1 MKEIKKWGGYLG
13 KFLAMLLFVG
23 STNAWA
29 QEYEQVAVFKSAN
42 VINNSTTYQEYER
55 DGWYISIGGYYD
67 ALGFSS
73 KKAKTIGDNLGT
85 EANAQNYGVY
95 VKSLNI
101 LNSVSKVTFV
111 NDSGE
116 GSGKIY
122 LAASTDGITWTQ
134 VEGTKGETLSTK
146 NNITF
151 EFNKIDAAYFG
162 VVLDKGD
169 KTAANYRI
177 KNVVMT
183 FYASS
188 TDPAIVASDV
198 EYVAEDTSGE
208 VVYEIKNPVEG
219 TNLAATT
226 ETEWISNVTVEDG
239 KVTFTM
245 EENIGAAREGVITLT
260 YGEATKDIKVRQGAI
275 SRTITWSVNGVE
287 TTTKVEDGKD
297 ITFTDPT
304 TGIPVGYKFMGWL
317 NSELAP
323 TDEAPVFVKSATASA
338 DVTYYAVF
346 AKVSGEGTE
355 VTATLTASF
364 EKENNTYTNHTYTDD
379 MGNTWNSYSNES
391 INIDRFG
398 LNTTTSPIRHF
409 ESPTFDGNITKIEIK
424 TYNGSSTKDRY
435 FYFDAENNTTGKRYG
450 EVTAPAGEHCTAI
463 HTFIPTEKFNKFFI
477 HVSDALG
484 FNYLAVTYSSVIYSG
499 YTTSVKVPV
508 TTTISIAEACHDK
521 DGVFYGTYS
530 NSYAFIV
537 PADLTVSEINVND
550 NQLQIKSYNQGDIV
564 PANTGV
570 MVAATE
576 AGDHEVEL
584 SSEEG
589 TSVLGESNMLK
600 ASGNSINAET
610 MATVNSN
617 CKFYRLT
624 MHKGETIGY
633 FWGAAEGAAF
643 NLAANKAY
651 LAVPIDV
658 AANIQGFTFESGDT
672 DGIKGVETGN
682 NVDSKVY
689 NLQGQRV
696 AQPTAKGVYITNGR
710 KFIVK

>member
-1 MKEIKKWGGYLG
+1 
-13 KFLAMLLFVG
+13 MLLFVG

-29 QEYEQVAVFKSAN
+29 QGTEYEQVAVFKSAE
-42 VINNSTTYQEYER
+42 VINDTKYQVYENN
-55 DGWYISIGGYYD
+55 DWYISKGGYNTSVGFNKD
-67 ALGFSS
+67 A
-73 KKAKTIGDNLGT
+73 KNQTKIDNNLGT
-85 EANAQNYGVY
+85 SAKKENYGVY
-95 VKSLNI
+95 VRSKNTI
-101 LNSVSKVTFV
+101 NAVVSKVTFY
-111 NDSGE
+111 NPA
-116 GSGKIY
+116 GSGGSGTIY
-122 LAASTDGITWTQ
+122 LAASTDGENWHQ
-134 VEGTKGETLSTK
+134 VGDGQTLSVT
-146 NNITF
+146 NDLTF
-151 EFNKIDAAYFG
+151 TFDPIDAAYWG
-162 VVLDKGD
+162 VVLEKGS
-169 KTAANYRI
+169 TTGVYRFD
-177 KNVVMT
+177 NVVMT

-188 TDPAIVASDV
+188 TDPTITASDV

-239 KVTFTM
+239 KITFTM
-245 EENIGAAREGVITLT
+245 EENTGAAREGTITLT
-260 YGEATKDIKVRQGAI
+260 YGDGVATKDIKVRQGAI
-275 SRTITWSVNGVE
+275 SRTITWSVNGHK

-297 ITFTDPT
+297 ITFTDASSY
-304 TGIPVGYKFMGWL
+304 IPLSYKFMGWL
-317 NSELAP
+317 DHELAP
-323 TDEAPVFVKSATASA
+323 TDDAPEFVKSATASA
-338 DVTYYAVF
+338 DVTYYAVL
-346 AKVSGEGTE
+346 AKVSGEGMGG
-355 VTATLTASF
+355 TAILKPTFT
-364 EKENNTYTNHTYTDD
+364 NQDNTYKNHTYTDD
-379 MGNTWNSYSNES
+379 KGNEWTSYSNEQTS
-391 INIDRFG
+391 MNRFG
-398 LNTTTSPIRHF
+398 LNAGSPTRYF

-424 TYNGSSTKDRY
+424 TYNGSGVKDRY
-435 FYFDAENNTTGKRYG
+435 FYFDAENDLTGTRYG
-450 EVTAPAGEHCTAI
+450 QVTAPAGEHCTTI
-463 HTFIPTEKFNKFFI
+463 HTFEPTVEFNKFYI
-477 HVSDALG
+477 HASDAVG
-484 FNYLAVTYSSVIYSG
+484 FNYLAVTYSSETYSG
-499 YTTSVKVPV
+499 YTTSVKTPV
-508 TTTISIAEACHDK
+508 TATISIAEACHDK
-521 DGVFYGTYS
+521 DGMYYGTYS
-530 NSYAFIV
+530 NAYAFIV

-600 ASGNSINAET
+600 ASGNGIDAET

-651 LAVPIDV
+651 LAVPVDV
-658 AANIQGFTFESGDT
+658 VANIQGFTFESGDT
-672 DGIKGVETGN
+672 DDIKGVETGN

-689 NLQGQRV
+689 NLRGQHV

>member
-1 MKEIKKWGGYLG
+1 MKKIKNWGGYLG

-29 QEYEQVAVFKSAN
+29 QETQVAVFKSAD
-42 VINNSTTYQEYER
+42 VVSNSAYQVYEN
-55 DGWYISIGGYYD
+55 DDWYISKGGNNSSVGFNSKNASAIGD
-67 ALGFSS
+67 ALG
-73 KKAKTIGDNLGT
+73 T
-85 EANAQNYGVY
+85 NAIATNYGVY
-95 VKSLNI
+95 VKGKKSLS
-101 LNSVSKVTFV
+101 SVNKVTFTT
-111 NDSGE
+111 SST
-116 GSGKIY
+116 GSGGTGTIF
-122 LAASTDGITWTQ
+122 LAASTDGITWNQ
-134 VEGTKGETLSTK
+134 VEGTQGENLSVSN

-162 VVLDKGD
+162 VILDKGNT
-169 KTAANYRI
+169 TATNYRFD
-177 KNVVMT
+177 NVVIT

-188 TDPAIVASDV
+188 TLPSITASDV
-198 EYVAEDTSGE
+198 EYTAEDTSGE
-208 VVYEIKNPVEG
+208 VVYEIKNPVES
-219 TNLAATT
+219 TDFTATT
-226 ETEWISNVTVEDG
+226 ETKWISNVTVEEG

-245 EENIGAAREGVITLT
+245 EENTGAAREGIITLT

-287 TTTKVEDGKD
+287 TTTTIEDGKD

-323 TDEAPVFVKSATASA
+323 TDEAPEFVTSATASA
-338 DVTYYAVF
+338 DVTYYAVL
-346 AKVSGEGTE
+346 AKVSGQGTGG
-355 VTATLTASF
+355 TATLTPDFQKA
-364 EKENNTYTNHTYTDD
+364 NNTYTNHTYTDD
-379 MGNTWNSYSNES
+379 KGNEWTSYSNEQT
-391 INIDRFG
+391 NMDRFG
-398 LNTTTSPIRHF
+398 LTTGSPIRYF
-409 ESPTFDGNITKIEIK
+409 ESPTFAGKITKIEIK
-424 TYNGSSTKDRY
+424 TYNGSATKNRTL
-435 FYFDAENNTTGKRYG
+435 YFDAENNLTGTRYG
-450 EVTAPAGEHCTAI
+450 QVTAPAGEHCTAI
-463 HTFIPTEKFNKFFI
+463 HTFEPTVEFNKFYI
-477 HVSDALG
+477 HASDAVG
-484 FNYLAVTYSSVIYSG
+484 FNYLAVTYSSETYSG
-499 YTTSVKVPV
+499 YTTSVKIPI
-508 TTTISIAEACHDK
+508 TATISISEACHDR
-521 DGVFYGTYS
+521 DGVYYGTYS
-530 NSYAFIV
+530 NASAFIV

-570 MVAATE
+570 MVSATE

-600 ASGNSINAET
+600 ASGNGIDAET

-651 LAVPIDV
+651 LAVPVDV

-672 DGIKGVETGN
+672 DDIKGVETGN

-689 NLQGQRV
+689 NLRGQHV

>member
-1 MKEIKKWGGYLG
+1 
-13 KFLAMLLFVG
+13 MLLFVG

-29 QEYEQVAVFKSAN
+29 QETQVAVFKSAD
-42 VINNSTTYQEYER
+42 VVNNSGYKVYEN
-55 DGWYISIGGYYD
+55 DDWYISKGGNNKSIGFNSTSTS
-67 ALGFSS
+67 A
-73 KKAKTIGDNLGT
+73 IGDVLGT
-85 EANAQNYGVY
+85 DAISTNYGVY
-95 VKSLNI
+95 VKSLKI
-101 LNSVSKVTFV
+101 LESVSKVTFV
-111 NDSGE
+111 NSA
-116 GSGKIY
+116 GSGGSGTIY
-122 LAASTDGITWTQ
+122 LAASTDGENWHQ
-134 VEGTKGETLSTK
+134 VGDGQTLSEK
-146 NNITF
+146 NDITF
-151 EFNKIDAAYFG
+151 TFDPIDAAYFG
-162 VVLDKGD
+162 VVLEKGTT
-169 KTAANYRI
+169 KGVYRFD
-177 KNVVMT
+177 NVVMT
-183 FYASS
+183 FYKSS
-188 TDPAIVASDV
+188 TEPSIIASDV
-198 EYVAEDTSGE
+198 EYTAEDTSGE

-226 ETEWISNVTVEDG
+226 ETEWISYVTVEDR

-245 EENIGAAREGVITLT
+245 EENTGTAREGFITLT
-260 YGEATKDIKVRQGAI
+260 YGDGVATKNIKVRQGAI

-297 ITFTDPT
+297 ITFTDPS

-317 NSELAP
+317 NSELVSTDVAP
-323 TDEAPVFVKSATASA
+323 EFVKSATASA

-346 AKVSGEGTE
+346 AKKYGQGTE
-355 VTATLTASF
+355 GTATLTPDFQKA
-364 EKENNTYTNHTYTDD
+364 NTTYTNHTYTDD
-379 MGNTWNSYSNES
+379 KGNEWTSYSNEQTS
-391 INIDRFG
+391 MNRFG
-398 LNTTTSPIRHF
+398 LTTGSPTRYF
-409 ESPTFDGNITKIEIK
+409 ESPAFDGNITKIEIK
-424 TYNGSSTKDRY
+424 TYNGSSKDTRY
-435 FYFDAENNTTGKRYG
+435 FYFDEDNNTTGKRYG
-450 EVTAPAGEHCTAI
+450 QVEVSANESCIAI
-463 HTFIPTEKFNKFFI
+463 HTFEPTEKFNKFFI
-477 HVSDALG
+477 HVSGALG
-484 FNYLAVTYSSVIYSG
+484 FNYLAVTYSSVVYSG
-499 YTTSVKVPV
+499 YTTSVKIPV
-508 TTTISIAEACHDK
+508 TATISIAEACHDK

-530 NSYAFIV
+530 NAYAFIV

-600 ASGNSINAET
+600 ASGNGIDAET

-651 LAVPIDV
+651 LAVPVDV

-672 DGIKGVETGN
+672 DDIKDVETGN